1 MKTRVLFAKFALLFC
16 SLLPL
21 MAKEAVDYYELAKT
35 GTQEEIYKE
44 FMSNSTLKSQVFG
57 SNRETFL
64 MLALQADR
72 PYDVIN
78 VILKAECSPTA
89 KARDK
94 RTPVMYAAQ
103 YSSDPAIVEAIISYG
118 TFLGAGK
125 KGRVTAKDSAGR
137 TAFYY
142 AKLNDNNEIYEL
154 LLTYAKDPDPSS
166 SATEPVSASVSEPVS
181 AEPKAVNAAI
191 GGMSSTT
198 YIPSLGEED
207 DEVSSVSAED
217 ENTPVE
223 ETETSAPSEEEES
236 EVQSLTQS
244 EERETAVEETVE
256 PEEVVAEVK
265 ENAKSEEEVSTPTE
279 QEESTKVEESV
290 AEVTTE
296 ETSVEETKSDQ
307 IIFSDL
313 NENLVN
319 EERDEEAVAEE
330 KESIYLYD
338 YAVQTPLPAPSAQAR
353 TQSAKVE
360 NPNLADANGVTL
372 LMKAAKAGNDWDVQM
387 LIANGADVNLRD
399 KDGWSA
405 LMYAV
410 RYQNSLSIVQAL
422 IQAGAH
428 IRIRNKYNATPL
440 LIAADYSQNPDI
452 IALLLEGRS
461 IAEDEVYKAFIM
473 TITST
478 VGSDHIKQTKV
489 QLFLERGISVN
500 RIWKG
505 RTPLMY
511 AAEYC
516 DSTAVLNLL
525 LEAGA
530 NTATRDADGNTAF
543 DYAKQNRRLNHDDIY
558 WTLNEGV
565 GY

>member
-1 MKTRVLFAKFALLFC
+1 M
-16 SLLPL
+16 
-21 MAKEAVDYYELAKT
+21 
-35 GTQEEIYKE
+35 
-44 FMSNSTLKSQVFG
+44 
-57 SNRETFL
+57 
-64 MLALQADR
+64 
-72 PYDVIN
+72 
-78 VILKAECSPTA
+78 
-89 KARDK
+89 
-94 RTPVMYAAQ
+94 
-103 YSSDPAIVEAIISYG
+103 
-118 TFLGAGK
+118 
-125 KGRVTAKDSAGR
+125 
-137 TAFYY
+137 
-142 AKLNDNNEIYEL
+142 
-154 LLTYAKDPDPSS
+154 
-166 SATEPVSASVSEPVS
+166 
-181 AEPKAVNAAI
+181 
-191 GGMSSTT
+191 
-198 YIPSLGEED
+198 
-207 DEVSSVSAED
+207 
-217 ENTPVE
+217 
-223 ETETSAPSEEEES
+223 
-236 EVQSLTQS
+236 
-244 EERETAVEETVE
+244 
-256 PEEVVAEVK
+256 
-265 ENAKSEEEVSTPTE
+265 
-279 QEESTKVEESV
+279 
-290 AEVTTE
+290 
-296 ETSVEETKSDQ
+296 
-307 IIFSDL
+307 

-461 IAEDEVYKAFIM
+461 IAEDEVYKAFVM

>member
-223 ETETSAPSEEEES
+223 ETETSAPSEEEQS

-244 EERETAVEETVE
+244 EEKETAVEETVE
-256 PEEVVAEVK
+256 QEEVVAEVK
-265 ENAKSEEEVSTPTE
+265 ENTKSEEVSTPTE
-279 QEESTKVEESV
+279 QEESTKAEESV

-296 ETSVEETKSDQ
+296 ETRVEETKSDQ
-307 IIFSDL
+307 PILYDWYG
-313 NENLVN
+313 NLVN
-319 EERDEEAVAEE
+319 EERDEEAVTEE

-338 YAVQTPLPAPSAQAR
+338 YALQTPLPAPSAQAR

-461 IAEDEVYKAFIM
+461 IAEDEVYKAFVM

>member
-89 KARDK
+89 KAKDK

-236 EVQSLTQS
+236 EVQALTQS
-244 EERETAVEETVE
+244 EEKETAVEETVE
-256 PEEVVAEVK
+256 QEEVVAEVK
-265 ENAKSEEEVSTPTE
+265 ENAKSEEVSTPTE
-279 QEESTKVEESV
+279 QEESTKAEESV
-290 AEVTTE
+290 AEVTAE
-296 ETSVEETKSDQ
+296 ETIVEETKSDQ
-307 IIFSDL
+307 IM

-461 IAEDEVYKAFIM
+461 IAEDEVYKAFVM